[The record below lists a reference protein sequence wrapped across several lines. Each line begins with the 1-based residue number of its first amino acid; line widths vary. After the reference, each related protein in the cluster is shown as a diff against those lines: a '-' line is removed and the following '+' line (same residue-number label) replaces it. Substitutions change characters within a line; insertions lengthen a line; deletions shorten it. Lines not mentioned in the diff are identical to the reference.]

1 MASEIEV
8 TKVLA
13 LMSVYYPNFKFK
25 PTSQNEPGTA
35 KAYAMLLQDIPVDV
49 LQAAAKSLITTN
61 TFFPSLAELRQ
72 CALDIMLNKNGT
84 PTAIEAW
91 EEAVKE
97 CNRCGDYWRYQE
109 GKKYPEY
116 SHPLIESCVKAIGYA
131 QILETE
137 NIDIVRAHFLKAY
150 ESLRQRHDIEQRM
163 LPDVKKVEQ
172 KCLTDRIHALAEGK
186 RI

>member
-1 MASEIEV
+1 MATVLEV
-8 TKVLA
+8 TKMFAIMSLA
-13 LMSVYYPNFKFK
+13 WPSYKAKEGTIEVYA
-25 PTSQNEPGTA
+25 S
-35 KAYAMLLQDIPVDV
+35 MLEDIPPDV
-49 LQAAAKSLITTN
+49 LVAAARTLIASGGE
-61 TFFPSLAELRQ
+61 FFPSVSAWRQ
-72 CALDIMLNKNGT
+72 TALDILLNKNGT

-116 SHPLIESCVKAIGYA
+116 THPLIESCVRAIGYA

-150 ESLRQRHDIEQRM
+150 ESLRQRHDIEQRA
-163 LPDVKKVEQ
+163 LPDVKAVEQ
-172 KCLTDRIHALAEGK
+172 KCLTASVHALAEGLK
-186 RI
+186 G

>member
-1 MASEIEV
+1 MASVLEV
-8 TKVLA
+8 TKVFAIMSLA
-13 LMSVYYPNFKFK
+13 WPNYKAKEGTIEVYA
-25 PTSQNEPGTA
+25 S
-35 KAYAMLLQDIPVDV
+35 MLEDIPPDV
-49 LQAAAKSLITTN
+49 LVAAARTLIASGGE
-61 TFFPSLAELRQ
+61 FFPSVSAWRQ
-72 CALDIMLNKNGT
+72 KALDILLNKNGT

-150 ESLRQRHDIEQRM
+150 ESLRQRRDIERRT
-163 LPDVKKVEQ
+163 LPDVKTVEQ
-172 KCLTDRIHALAEGK
+172 KYLTASVHALAERLK
-186 RI
+186 